1 MIKEQVFEDNLAAVE
16 DLLSQ
21 SVKGFHF
28 AFDKDDIKLALG
40 SPING
45 ISDFTME
52 NTEQVQEIF
61 FEFVKKKTLQDK
73 QDFLNGL
80 TIIDRELIIKTYF
93 NILENTLKKCM
104 FDVH

>member
-28 AFDKDDIKLALG
+28 AFDRDDIKLALG

-45 ISDFTME
+45 ISDFSME
-52 NTEQVQEIF
+52 NSDEVQEIF
-61 FEFVKKKTLQDK
+61 FEFVKKKTLQEK
-73 QDFLNGL
+73 EYFLNSL
-80 TIIDRELIIKTYF
+80 TIKDRELVIKTYF

-104 FDVH
+104 FDLH

>member
-1 MIKEQVFEDNLAAVE
+1 MMKEQVFEDNLAAVE

-28 AFDKDDIKLALG
+28 AFDRDDIKLALG

-104 FDVH
+104 FEVH